1 MNSIDLGHTE
11 NEWGSK
17 KKKRSVIIAY
27 DILEKQHVGFDIGDL
42 GFLEFAGPKG
52 PNLSPIQK
60 TGRQK
65 DYYGRAEYKKDI
77 PGFSMKLTKK
87 FQ

>member
-27 DILEKQHVGFDIGDL
+27 DILEK
-42 GFLEFAGPKG
+42 
-52 PNLSPIQK
+52 
-60 TGRQK
+60 
-65 DYYGRAEYKKDI
+65 
-77 PGFSMKLTKK
+77 
-87 FQ
+87 